1 MITDGTAIAINGDG
15 VSISGNDI
23 FMSSIAGISVNSA
36 LPVVQR
42 NTITGCPVGIE
53 LNGFGDGS
61 VHSNTIMDGGVG
73 LDQAP
78 VGFTA
83 SNSYFNVGTI
93 MVNVAGVAH

>member
-1 MITDGTAIAINGDG
+1 LITNGTAIAINGDG

-36 LPVVQR
+36 LPAVQH

-61 VHSNTIMDGGVG
+61 VHFNTIMDGGVG
-73 LDQAP
+73 LDQVP

-83 SNSYFNVGTI
+83 NNSYFNVGTI
-93 MVNVAGVAH
+93 MVNVGGAP